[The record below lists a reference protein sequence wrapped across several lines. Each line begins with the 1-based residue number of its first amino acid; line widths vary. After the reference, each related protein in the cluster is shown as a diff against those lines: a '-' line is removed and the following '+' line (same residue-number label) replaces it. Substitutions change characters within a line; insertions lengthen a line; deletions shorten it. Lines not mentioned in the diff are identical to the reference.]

1 MSTKTE
7 KVLTVKIAQKAVAN
21 RDSDLSEY
29 TKIEESAAEVL
40 ANYEGY
46 VQLDGISQLPEPL
59 AQVLAKH
66 KGGLSLGGVSKLS
79 DEAAALLS
87 NRQGSLALDGLKT
100 LSKESALHLIKR
112 PESLY
117 LNGLK
122 DISDEL
128 LEILVANKEVLSL
141 NSFIRLSPENAKLF
155 SEHQGGGLF
164 LGDFKRLSPD
174 IARILARHSDHLA
187 LGIEDLSD
195 ELLDI
200 FDKRDEEVPTNVG
213 DYRTTIRSLDD
224 IEKVAKAKY
233 SDDRESIVSLSF
245 EYCDVKYNGFRIMK
259 KGEIRSLVAALNT
272 GAKIGTP
279 NMPGEWFEEFDISL
293 LKDCFGIHSPW
304 PSYIQAMRKV
314 FFCEESVGETSLF
327 DSVLEHA
334 PSSDD

>member
-1 MSTKTE
+1 MSKKTE
-7 KVLTVKIAQKAVAN
+7 KVLTAKIAQKAVAN

-59 AQVLAKH
+59 ANILANH
-66 KGGLSLGGVSKLS
+66 KGGLSLSGVSKLS

-141 NSFIRLSPENAKLF
+141 NSFIRLSPENVKIF

-174 IARILARHSDHLA
+174 IARVLARHSGHLS
-187 LGIEDLSD
+187 LGIEDISD
-195 ELLDI
+195 EVIDI
-200 FDKRDEEVPTNVG
+200 FSEREEGAYISNLYDIDE
-213 DYRTTIRSLDD
+213 
-224 IEKVAKAKY
+224 VAKADY
-233 SDDRESIVSLSF
+233 SDDREFIVSLSF
-245 EYCDVKYNGFRIMK
+245 EYCEVKYNGFRIMK
-259 KGEIRSLVAALNT
+259 KGEIRSLVAALST

-279 NMPGEWFEEFDISL
+279 NMPGEWYEEFDISL

-314 FFCEESVGETSLF
+314 FFGEESVGETSLF

>member
-1 MSTKTE
+1 MSKKTE
-7 KVLTVKIAQKAVAN
+7 KVLTAKIAQKAIKDGEYDFSKYSEIDDAAAEFLAEHEGYIKLDGS
-21 RDSDLSEY
+21 RELSE
-29 TKIEESAAEVL
+29 SVARFF
-40 ANYEGY
+40 
-46 VQLDGISQLPEPL
+46 
-59 AQVLAKH
+59 AKH
-66 KGGLSLGGVSKLS
+66 KGGLSLSGVSKLS

-87 NRQGSLALDGLKT
+87 NRQGSLELNGLKT
-100 LSKESALHLIKR
+100 LSKQSAHHLIQR

-128 LEILVANKEVLSL
+128 VEILVANKEVLSL
-141 NSFIRLSPENAKLF
+141 NSFIGLSPENAKLF
-155 SEHQGGGLF
+155 AKHQGGGLF

-174 IARILARHSDHLA
+174 IARILASHSGHLA

-200 FDKRDEEVPTNVG
+200 FAERDEEVA
-213 DYRTTIRSLDD
+213 IRSLYDL
-224 IEKVAKAKY
+224 EKVAKAKY
-233 SDDRESIVSLSF
+233 SDDREFIVSLSF

-259 KGEIRSLVAALNT
+259 KGEIRSLVAALST

-279 NMPGEWFEEFDISL
+279 NMPGEWYEEFDISL

-314 FFCEESVGETSLF
+314 FFGEESVGETSLF
-327 DSVLEHA
+327 DSVLEQA
-334 PSSDD
+334 PASDD